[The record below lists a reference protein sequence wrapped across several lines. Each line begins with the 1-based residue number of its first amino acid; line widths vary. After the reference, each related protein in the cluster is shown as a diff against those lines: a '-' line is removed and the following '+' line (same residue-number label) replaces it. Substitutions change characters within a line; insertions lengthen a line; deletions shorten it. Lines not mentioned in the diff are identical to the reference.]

1 MRVLEVLA
9 TIQDTNRSAFPNLPE
24 EALTDGEG
32 TAGRGT
38 AARAAISAKDHAR
51 CRARSRR
58 SSHVPCP
65 QPQTRVV
72 MPRRKKNKFRAREQ
86 HRQVPDDSK
95 TQRSD
100 ETIALEE
107 LPSCSSALE
116 APSQSVSQTQTSSP
130 SQAWGQDSAT
140 IASPGAV
147 DTRSEND
154 EESQDEDVSYSPEDF
169 SDSTSPTVNVDL
181 VEQFLLHKYRM
192 NQTILKEDIEKILG
206 ERHQGEYAAIL
217 EKAAE
222 HLELVFAI
230 DLKEVDSTKHVYEL
244 VSKLKLPNNGRMR
257 AGRGWPR
264 TGLVMNI
271 LGFILMKGNCAAEKD
286 VWQFLKELKV
296 YAGRRHFIY
305 GEPRKF
311 VNNDLVKL
319 KYLEYRQVPGSDPPL
334 YEYLW
339 GARAH
344 AETSKMKVLHFLA
357 KVADTTPRAFPLQYE
372 EALREE
378 RARAT

>member
-1 MRVLEVLA
+1 
-9 TIQDTNRSAFPNLPE
+9 
-24 EALTDGEG
+24 
-32 TAGRGT
+32 
-38 AARAAISAKDHAR
+38 
-51 CRARSRR
+51 
-58 SSHVPCP
+58 
-65 QPQTRVV
+65 

-286 VWQFLKELKV
+286 VWQFLKVLKV

-339 GARAH
+339 GPRAH

-378 RARAT
+378 RARATGAGRAGTSATARPDSMAPFASYSAH